1 MDCIIC
7 GSWFAST
14 IHDGACPTCSRAIK
28 QLRLNIT
35 PDRLLELVQ
44 AEKDGRM
51 VVLPSNDQLTLEEL
65 REMDGEP
72 VWVEIPTNMVSE
84 WCIAKFDPLMNRVRL
99 WCSGGGWFDGRNV
112 GKSLF
117 VYRSK
122 PKELE
127 GGIEVC

>member
-1 MDCIIC
+1 MRQIDAD
-7 GSWFAST
+7 FAKERIKKSDLT
-14 IHDGACPTCSRAIK
+14 NREKIALILTLEDIPTLASPPNA
-28 QLRLNIT
+28 L
-35 PDRLLELVQ
+35 
-44 AEKDGRM
+44 
-51 VVLPSNDQLTLEEL
+51 LTLEEL

-72 VWVEIPTNMVSE
+72 VWVEIPINMVSE

-117 VYRSK
+117 VYRRK